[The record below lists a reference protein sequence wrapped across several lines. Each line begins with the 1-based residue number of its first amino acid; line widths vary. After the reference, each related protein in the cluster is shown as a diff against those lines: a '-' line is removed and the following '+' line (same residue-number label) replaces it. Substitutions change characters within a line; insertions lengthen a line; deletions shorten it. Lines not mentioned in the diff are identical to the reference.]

1 MGLIS
6 RVSSR
11 TYRNNMKYV
20 AAYLLAAQSGSAPSK
35 DAVTKILESI
45 GADIESDKLD
55 KVFAELDGKNVEDV
69 ISEGMS
75 LLASVPSGGAA
86 PAAGAAA
93 AGDAAPAAEEKKEES
108 EEEESDSDMGFDLFG

>member
-11 TYRNNMKYV
+11 TYRNKMKYV

-55 KVFAELDGKNVEDV
+55 KVFSELDGKNVEEV
-69 ISEGMS
+69 IAEGMS

-86 PAAGAAA
+86 PAAAAGGAAEEA
-93 AGDAAPAAEEKKEES
+93 AVEEKKES
-108 EEEESDSDMGFDLFG
+108 SEEESDSDMGFDLFG

>member
-11 TYRNNMKYV
+11 TYRNKMKYA

-55 KVFAELDGKNVEDV
+55 KVFAELDGKNVEEV
-69 ISEGMS
+69 IAEGMS
-75 LLASVPSGGAA
+75 LLASVPSGGA
-86 PAAGAAA
+86 G
-93 AGDAAPAAEEKKEES
+93 GDAAPAEEAKKESS
-108 EEEESDSDMGFDLFG
+108 EEEESDS

>member
-11 TYRNNMKYV
+11 TYRNKMKYV

-55 KVFAELDGKNVEDV
+55 KVFAELDGKNVEEV
-69 ISEGMS
+69 IAEGMS
-75 LLASVPSGGAA
+75 LLASVPSGGA
-86 PAAGAAA
+86 PPAGAAA
-93 AGDAAPAAEEKKEES
+93 AGGDAAPAEEAKKESS